1 MLFKSEKF
9 VETYKLNAESIDC
22 FSERITEILQEIG
35 AERANILRIRLSL
48 EEALLRFRDRFG
60 EEADVTLT
68 VSKGYNRM
76 IIQIENVG
84 DAFNPL
90 SEIDSELE
98 DWSGS
103 LLTAVGLSPQ
113 YTYTGRAN
121 LLRLYIPI
129 RRINPFIKLLVG
141 LVGGIIF
148 GILGLSLAGDS
159 LIMEV
164 VTNVMD
170 PIYEFFSRILSLT
183 AGPIIFFM
191 VMNTVLNMGKVE
203 ERGGDGK
210 RIIGRYL
217 ALSFGITLLAFSII
231 YIVFST
237 ISVAD
242 RMDTEEATGLFTSI
256 LDVVPNDIVTP
267 FIESNSPQLIILAVF
282 LGNALNVI
290 GAQGKNLARIVRQM
304 NMVGLTVAEFVSNLV
319 PFFVFILVA
328 LEIWIGATGILVK
341 IWRCLLF
348 CAVVGIVWFAIVL
361 LYTSKKEGVNAKNLF
376 KALLGPFRL
385 TILTGSLDASYGESE
400 TTCSNILGINKNFVR
415 ASIPH
420 GLVMYMPM
428 NCIGAMSFSL
438 FVAMYHGI
446 EFSVSWFATLIVLSV
461 LLSVAAPPVPG
472 VDLLAYIVIFA
483 QLGIPKSAMIDAMIF
498 DVLYS
503 LIASAGNQIML
514 EVDLVLQAD
523 KMGVLNK
530 NILHKLNNPS
540 K

>member
-1 MLFKSEKF
+1 MIFNSEKF
-9 VETYKLNAESIDC
+9 KESYNLNAESIDR
-22 FSERITEILQEIG
+22 FSERIAEILQEIG

-48 EEALLRFRDRFG
+48 EEALLRYRDKLG
-60 EEADVTLT
+60 EEAEVTLI
-68 VSKGYNRM
+68 VNKGYNRM
-76 IIQIENVG
+76 VIQIENEG

-98 DWSGS
+98 DWSAS

-121 LLRLYIPI
+121 LLRLYIPM
-129 RRINPFIKLLVG
+129 RRINPFIKLVVG

-148 GILGLSLAGDS
+148 GVVGLSFAGDS
-159 LIMEV
+159 LIMDV

-217 ALSFGITLLAFSII
+217 ALSFGITILAFSVI
-231 YIVFST
+231 YIIFST
-237 ISVAD
+237 VSVAD
-242 RMDTEEATGLFTSI
+242 RMDTEEATGLFASI

-328 LEIWIGATGILVK
+328 LEIWIGATAILVK

-446 EFSVSWFATLIVLSV
+446 EFSVSWFAALIALSV

-503 LIASAGNQIML
+503 LLASAGNQIML
-514 EVDLVLQAD
+514 EIDLLLQAD

-530 NILHKLNNPS
+530 SILHKLNNPS
-540 K
+540 Q